1 MVYKILIVYLV
12 GILLCQPVYI
22 WAIRT
27 LCRMEDEDEELYCQ
41 DNGMYYEPRKPNYP
55 LLIVFLFLVAEHE
68 IKGTKQGQQRLKW
81 VVQQA
86 RGLLPKW
93 LQTILSEDALMK
105 IIDWWF
111 KEVKDLLDDG
121 KVNGSQN

>member
-22 WAIRT
+22 WAVRT

-55 LLIVFLFLVAEHE
+55 LLIVFSVP
-68 IKGTKQGQQRLKW
+68 GRN
-81 VVQQA
+81 
-86 RGLLPKW
+86 LLA
-93 LQTILSEDALMK
+93 IGDSVCGVCSADFR
-105 IIDWWF
+105 ID
-111 KEVKDLLDDG
+111 G
-121 KVNGSQN
+121 

>member
-27 LCRMEDEDEELYCQ
+27 LCRMEDEELYCQ

-55 LLIVFLFLVAEHE
+55 LLIVFLFLAGIFWPLVILFAVFVPLTFVLMDKMGQLHPDDDEE
-68 IKGTKQGQQRLKW
+68 ID
-81 VVQQA
+81 
-86 RGLLPKW
+86 PE
-93 LQTILSEDALMK
+93 EDTYL
-105 IIDWWF
+105 
-111 KEVKDLLDDG
+111 
-121 KVNGSQN
+121 

>member
-1 MVYKILIVYLV
+1 MELSNFLSQVPVPVLILVIALLVIVTAVVVYQYAKEKGLEGIRKDVY
-12 GILLCQPVYI
+12 
-22 WAIRT
+22 A
-27 LCRMEDEDEELYCQ
+27 
-41 DNGMYYEPRKPNYP
+41 
-55 LLIVFLFLVAEHE
+55 LFLVAEHE

-93 LQTILSEDALMK
+93 LQTLLSEDALMK

>member
-41 DNGMYYEPRKPNYP
+41 DNGMYYEPRKPNFP
-55 LLIVFLFLVAEHE
+55 GRNLLAIGDSVCGVCSADF
-68 IKGTKQGQQRLKW
+68 R
-81 VVQQA
+81 
-86 RGLLPKW
+86 
-93 LQTILSEDALMK
+93 
-105 IIDWWF
+105 ID
-111 KEVKDLLDDG
+111 G
-121 KVNGSQN
+121 

>member
-1 MVYKILIVYLV
+1 MELSNFLSQVPVPVLILVIALLVIVTAVVVYQYAKEKGLESIRKDVNALILVSEHD
-12 GILLCQPVYI
+12 
-22 WAIRT
+22 IR
-27 LCRMEDEDEELYCQ
+27 
-41 DNGMYYEPRKPNYP
+41 
-55 LLIVFLFLVAEHE
+55 
-68 IKGTKQGQQRLKW
+68 GTKQGQQRLKW

-93 LQTILSEDALMK
+93 LQTLLSEDALMK